1 MHVINELSP
10 VISRL
15 EGLETRVQSV
25 EEKLDICI
33 EQGSLTHEKCDELQH
48 KLSEQHNALSNLTK
62 SFRDRNTLFQ
72 RILYGGSVMIGILL
86 LWLMMSI

>member
-15 EGLETRVQSV
+15 EGLESRVQRV
-25 EEKLDICI
+25 EDKLDICI
-33 EQGSLTHEKCDELQH
+33 EQGSLTHEKCDELQY
-48 KLSEQHNALSNLTK
+48 KLSEQHNALSTLTK

-72 RILYGGSVMIGILL
+72 RILYGGSVIVGILL